1 MVICEKCFV
10 DNEISSIIRS
20 SNKAT
25 KGCCPVCGSPDV
37 YLYNTCEQD
46 ELTGPFDE
54 LIGIFSPIKDSLITN
69 VPKENQLPLIRQVV
83 NRWRIFHTA
92 LSEKTIE
99 SIMRSI
105 CTQGSRDIFDGNVCI
120 KEMYDECITTEKSM
134 LYNSSWDRFVND
146 LKIKNRFHSDSL
158 NLKILERFISYIP
171 KKYKKGTHFYRAR
184 IGDSPNGYKVNEM
197 SAPPASKSNEGR
209 ANAKGITCLYLASN
223 LETTL
228 HEVRATS
235 YDYVSVGD
243 FELKDDI
250 TVVDLKRLNQ
260 ISPFIENLNVL
271 DYAINQEYLDRLNK
285 EMSKPL
291 RRGDSVLDYVPTQYI
306 IDYIKTIKDDGRS
319 AYQGIEYTSTMSA
332 SGYNLAIFNPDL
344 FCCKDVSVYE
354 IKQLKYEYE
363 SL

>member
-1 MVICEKCFV
+1 
-10 DNEISSIIRS
+10 
-20 SNKAT
+20 
-25 KGCCPVCGSPDV
+25 
-37 YLYNTCEQD
+37 
-46 ELTGPFDE
+46 
-54 LIGIFSPIKDSLITN
+54 
-69 VPKENQLPLIRQVV
+69 
-83 NRWRIFHTA
+83 
-92 LSEKTIE
+92 
-99 SIMRSI
+99 MRSI

-184 IGDSPNGYKVNEM
+184 IGDSPKGYKVNEM

-271 DYAINQEYLDRLNK
+271 DYAINQEYLDRYYCKERENRHQQHLNHK
-285 EMSKPL
+285 LSYSYFNCFISYTETSLQQNKSGLKIAKLYPEAL
-291 RRGDSVLDYVPTQYI
+291 IVL
-306 IDYIKTIKDDGRS
+306 
-319 AYQGIEYTSTMSA
+319 
-332 SGYNLAIFNPDL
+332 
-344 FCCKDVSVYE
+344 VYS
-354 IKQLKYEYE
+354 IP
-363 SL
+363 